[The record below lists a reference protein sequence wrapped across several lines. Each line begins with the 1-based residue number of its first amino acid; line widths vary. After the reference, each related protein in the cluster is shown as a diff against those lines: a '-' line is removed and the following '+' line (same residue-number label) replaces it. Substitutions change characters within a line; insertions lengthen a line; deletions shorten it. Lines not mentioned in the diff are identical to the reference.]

1 MLTWGA
7 GSAPSQT
14 QPCGALAHVSI
25 SQQLAQLLSASP
37 GNLVYH
43 LATLF
48 ALQAALGLAWWQV
61 RRERSDDQARRVA
74 WAAAALL
81 LARLTLLL
89 AALATAVLA
98 ATPEQQKLLDAAI
111 LPPLEQAL
119 NTVTALFLGWA
130 LAPRWRGAP
139 RLLDAAL
146 GIGLLLATVI
156 YLFFA
161 GNWYSLVWQGQAAV
175 PYNASSQTLVWG
187 VLQITA
193 LLAGMVAIWRAR
205 PEEHWLRLLILG
217 TLALAHFAHLWNY
230 PEPFPAASEIPYWIR
245 LGHLMAFPLL
255 AVFAYRANLR
265 RLLLAQMSNRPQNE
279 QLAAALRQATPPLT
293 GATREEVLMEAL
305 VMAARCL
312 PAHFTAIAVPSSDSR
327 SHLRLVSVNRAQAA
341 QNWAQAAQNW
351 ELKLDDWPALRL
363 ALAQQQPAELSPD
376 GLGARQLFALYQ
388 ELGVVGGGSLRV
400 LPLAAGGTAQGLLL
414 FAAPA
419 DQPAWT
425 AADVDLAAAVAGYL
439 GALLALARRRET
451 EVERAESPDER
462 LSPRYL
468 EDGET
473 AAKLQAAQS
482 RLAELEQQ
490 AVAQRETAERVS
502 SLETEAATL
511 RAALAEAEAA
521 AALAAAHTE
530 LSPEWVMQT
539 ITRYAAE
546 LEEAHSRLRQL
557 QAALAQQD
565 QPRGDQAVVAL
576 AQELRSP
583 IMVIAGY
590 TELLLSETIGAL
602 NEPQRDF
609 LRRLKGNSERM
620 GLLLQQI
627 IHAADPNAPRPAVTT
642 PAMPAAAITAAAD
655 AVMGQI
661 RQKHLRL
668 SLDITPD
675 LPLLSLEQ
683 EQLYQIVVYL
693 LENACRASASGGSV
707 RLRAQHVQQTTG
719 MGLLGVFQLAVRD
732 SGKGILPQDRPH
744 VFEPHLSADEPLI
757 AGLGETG
764 IGLATVRRLVAA
776 QGGRVWVESETAQGS
791 TFTVLLPILTPRL
804 QQGQNGDGP
813 Q

>member
-48 ALQAALGLAWWQV
+48 ALQAALALAWWQV
-61 RRERSDDQARRVA
+61 RRERGDEQARRVA

-98 ATPEQQKLLDAAI
+98 AAPEQQKLLDAAI

-119 NTVTALFLGWA
+119 NTATALFLAWA

-146 GIGLLLATVI
+146 GIGLLLTAVI

-161 GNWYSLVWQGQAAV
+161 GNWYTLVWQGQAAA

-265 RLLLAQMSNRPQNE
+265 RLLLAQMSNRPQSE

-293 GATREEVLMEAL
+293 GATQEEVLTEAL

-312 PAHFTAIAVPSSDSR
+312 PAHFTAIAVPGSDSS
-327 SHLRLVSVNRAQAA
+327 SHLRLVSVKRAQAV
-341 QNWAQAAQNW
+341 QNWQ
-351 ELKLDDWPALRL
+351 LKLDDWPALRL

-388 ELGVVGGGSLRV
+388 ELGVVGGGPLRA

-414 FAAPA
+414 FAAAA

-425 AADVDLAAAVAGYL
+425 AADVDLAEAVAGYL

-451 EVERAESPDER
+451 EAGRAESPGER
-462 LSPRYL
+462 LSPRYI

-490 AVAQRETAERVS
+490 ATAQQETAERVS
-502 SLETEAATL
+502 SLESEAATL

-627 IHAADPNAPRPAVTT
+627 IHAADPDTT
-642 PAMPAAAITAAAD
+642 KPTLAAPAMPAAAITAAAD

-683 EQLYQIVVYL
+683 EQLTQIVVYL

-707 RLRAQHVQQTTG
+707 RLRAQWLRAQHVPQTTG
-719 MGLLGVFQLAVRD
+719 MGLSGVFQLAVRD
-732 SGKGILPQDRPH
+732 SGKGIPPQDRPH

-776 QGGRVWVESETAQGS
+776 RGGRVWVESEMAQGS

-804 QQGQNGDGP
+804 RQGQNGDGP

>member
-48 ALQAALGLAWWQV
+48 ALQAALALAWWQV
-61 RRERSDDQARRVA
+61 RRERGDEQARRVA

-98 ATPEQQKLLDAAI
+98 AAPEQQKLLDAAI

-119 NTVTALFLGWA
+119 NTATALFLAWA

-146 GIGLLLATVI
+146 GIGLLLTAVI

-161 GNWYSLVWQGQAAV
+161 GNWYTLVWQGQAAA

-265 RLLLAQMSNRPQNE
+265 RLLLAQMSNRPQSE

-293 GATREEVLMEAL
+293 GATQEEVLTEAL

-312 PAHFTAIAVPSSDSR
+312 PAHFTAIAVPGSDSS
-327 SHLRLVSVNRAQAA
+327 SHLRLVSVKRAQAV
-341 QNWAQAAQNW
+341 QNWQ
-351 ELKLDDWPALRL
+351 LKLDDWPALRL

-388 ELGVVGGGSLRV
+388 ELGVVGGGPLRA

-414 FAAPA
+414 FAAAA

-425 AADVDLAAAVAGYL
+425 AADVDLAEAVAGYL
-439 GALLALARRRET
+439 GALLALAQRRET
-451 EVERAESPDER
+451 EAGRAESPGER
-462 LSPRYL
+462 LSPRYI

-490 AVAQRETAERVS
+490 ATAQQETAERVS
-502 SLETEAATL
+502 SLESEAATL

-627 IHAADPNAPRPAVTT
+627 IHAADPDTT
-642 PAMPAAAITAAAD
+642 KPTLAAPAMPAAAITAAAD

-683 EQLYQIVVYL
+683 EQLTQIVVYL

-707 RLRAQHVQQTTG
+707 RLRAQWLRAQHVPQTTG
-719 MGLLGVFQLAVRD
+719 MGLSGVFQLAVRD
-732 SGKGILPQDRPH
+732 SGKGIPPQDRPH

-776 QGGRVWVESETAQGS
+776 RGGRVWVESEMAQGS

-804 QQGQNGDGP
+804 RQGQNGDGP